1 MARPKSV
8 ALRAASTRT
17 LQLAV
22 SAITRSPLPS
32 TATPVGSS
40 SSLAVPARPSPLK
53 PARPVPATVTTARPV
68 GRTTWTRCAVASAM

>member
-8 ALRAASTRT
+8 TLRAASTRT

-22 SAITRSPLPS
+22 SAMIRSPAPS

-40 SSLAVPARPSPLK
+40 SSLAAATRPSPLK